1 MVLQASKSRMERR
14 SEPHRVINA
23 GLSRYYEIVRM
34 TTGANEREER
44 FVMAEGRRFSWARCR
59 TDIAPFLTRQVTW
72 RALAALDI
80 RSKYRRTFL
89 GPWWIT
95 VTNAITAVIMGLVAG
110 RFLGADTKTYLPNFM
125 VSITIWN
132 FIASSLGESCFTM
145 ISAGGM
151 IKAVNMPILIHVMRM
166 VQRNL
171 IIFLHN
177 MAILPIIWLIFPWHI
192 DLKIL
197 LCLPGLAI
205 VYVFVV
211 SASVIISMVC
221 VRYRD
226 VPPVVAAVL
235 QLLFF
240 VSPIIWQPSHTRG
253 GELLVQINPIAYLL
267 SITRNPVMGNAP
279 DLTSWFG
286 AIGVVALLTAA
297 MIYIYS
303 RYRSRVV
310 YWA

>member
-1 MVLQASKSRMERR
+1 
-14 SEPHRVINA
+14 
-23 GLSRYYEIVRM
+23 M
-34 TTGANEREER
+34 TSLADEHEER
-44 FVMAEGRRFSWARCR
+44 FVMAQRQHFSWARCR
-59 TDIAPFLTRQVTW
+59 TDIAPFLTRHVTW
-72 RALAALDI
+72 RALAAGDI

-95 VTNAITAVIMGLVAG
+95 ATNGLTAVIMGLVAG
-110 RFLGADTKTYLPNFM
+110 RFLGAEIRTYLPNFM

-132 FIASSLGESCFTM
+132 FIASSLGESSNTM

-151 IKAVNMPILIHVMRM
+151 IKAVNMPIVIHVMRM

-177 MAILPIIWLIFPWHI
+177 MAIVPIIWLIFPWHI
-192 DLKIL
+192 GFEAVLF
-197 LCLPGLAI
+197 LPGLAI
-205 VYVFVV
+205 VYVFAV
-211 SASVIISMVC
+211 SASVITSMIC

-226 VPPVVAAVL
+226 VPPVVGAVL

-240 VSPIIWQPSHTRG
+240 VSPIIWQPSQTQG
-253 GELLVQINPIAYLL
+253 AQIIVQLNPIAHLL
-267 SITRNPVMGNAP
+267 SITRDPLMGNP
-279 DLTSWFG
+279 TGPMSWVG
-286 AIGVVALLTAA
+286 ALCAVGLLTAA
-297 MIYIYS
+297 MIYVYT

>member
-1 MVLQASKSRMERR
+1 
-14 SEPHRVINA
+14 
-23 GLSRYYEIVRM
+23 M
-34 TTGANEREER
+34 TSVQPKQDER
-44 FVMAEGRRFSWARCR
+44 FIFADQRPFSWDRCR
-59 TDIAPFLTRQVTW
+59 RDIAPFLTRHVTW
-72 RALAALDI
+72 RALAAGDI
-80 RSKYRRTFL
+80 KSKYRRTFL

-95 VTNAITAVIMGLVAG
+95 ATNGLTALIMGLVAG

-132 FIASSLGESCFTM
+132 FIAISIGESCLTM
-145 ISAGGM
+145 INAAAM
-151 IKAVNMPILIHVMRM
+151 IKAVDMPLLIHVMRM

-177 MAILPIIWLIFPWHI
+177 IAIVPIIWLIFPWP
-192 DLKIL
+192 LGFETL
-197 LCLPGLAI
+197 LCLPGLAV

-211 SASVIISMVC
+211 SASTIVSMLC

-226 VPPVVAAVL
+226 VQPVVTALL

-240 VSPIIWQPSHTRG
+240 ISPIIWIPHQIRS
-253 GELLVQINPIAYLL
+253 GELIVGLNPIAYLL
-267 SITRNPVMGNAP
+267 AITREPVMGRAP
-279 DLTSWFG
+279 ELMQWVG
-286 AIGVVALLTAA
+286 AIGFVIVLMSG
-297 MIYIYS
+297 MIYIYT